1 MPPMI
6 PHTSAMPM
14 RNPAR
19 WGIPLLL
26 LAISSTPSC
35 RVAQPPQVESAGMRV
50 NVTSARQKRG
60 LIDCRIRVWNDH
72 DHNVTFSS
80 SNVRLMFGDERECSA
95 KIGRS
100 VADATVPARG
110 NSDLRLLFEPGKSL
124 RRGSYSVEIRDFRID
139 GVPSGETCVFS
150 VNL

>member
-1 MPPMI
+1 
-6 PHTSAMPM
+6 
-14 RNPAR
+14 
-19 WGIPLLL
+19 
-26 LAISSTPSC
+26 
-35 RVAQPPQVESAGMRV
+35 MRV